1 MIQNL
6 GNNHETE
13 NFGESFYNQLE
24 LLVILIVMAFLH
36 VYELGEKKN
45 IVFWLKNWGC
55 FFFLKQCNSFKQFQL
70 SQDVLKIRQGFVNYS
85 KVCPYWFF

>member
-36 VYELGEKKN
+36 VYELGGKKYS
-45 IVFWLKNWGC
+45 ILVEELGL
-55 FFFLKQCNSFKQFQL
+55 FFFS
-70 SQDVLKIRQGFVNYS
+70 
-85 KVCPYWFF
+85 

>member
-36 VYELGEKKN
+36 EKKEYSILVEELG
-45 IVFWLKNWGC
+45 LG
-55 FFFLKQCNSFKQFQL
+55 FFS
-70 SQDVLKIRQGFVNYS
+70 
-85 KVCPYWFF
+85 

>member
-36 VYELGEKKN
+36 VYELGKKKEYS
-45 IVFWLKNWGC
+45 ILVEELGL
-55 FFFLKQCNSFKQFQL
+55 FFFS
-70 SQDVLKIRQGFVNYS
+70 
-85 KVCPYWFF
+85 

>member
-24 LLVILIVMAFLH
+24 LLVILIVVAFLH
-36 VYELGEKKN
+36 VYELGKKKN
-45 IVFWLKNWGC
+45 IVFLLKNWGC
-55 FFFLKQCNSFKQFQL
+55 FFFLKAMQF
-70 SQDVLKIRQGFVNYS
+70 I
-85 KVCPYWFF
+85 

>member
-36 VYELGEKKN
+36 VYELGKKKYS
-45 IVFWLKNWGC
+45 ILVEELGL
-55 FFFLKQCNSFKQFQL
+55 FFFS
-70 SQDVLKIRQGFVNYS
+70 
-85 KVCPYWFF
+85 

>member
-1 MIQNL
+1 MKRKL
-6 GNNHETE
+6 WG
-13 NFGESFYNQLE
+13 SFYNQLE

-55 FFFLKQCNSFKQFQL
+55 FFFLKAMQF
-70 SQDVLKIRQGFVNYS
+70 I
-85 KVCPYWFF
+85 